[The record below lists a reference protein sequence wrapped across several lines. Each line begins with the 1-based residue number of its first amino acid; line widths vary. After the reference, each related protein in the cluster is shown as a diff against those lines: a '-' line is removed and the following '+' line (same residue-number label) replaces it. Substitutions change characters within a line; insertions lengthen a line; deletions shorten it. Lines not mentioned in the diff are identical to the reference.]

1 MSSVKK
7 NSNYR
12 EEALEAKIAGAKYFT
27 RLDTRDGSYEWTVV
41 CFGLKSAPA
50 EFARYMNNLRG
61 YLNEFVVAY
70 FDDIVIYSNDLDSH
84 WKHLSRGAAP

>member
-1 MSSVKK
+1 
-7 NSNYR
+7 
-12 EEALEAKIAGAKYFT
+12 
-27 RLDTRDGSYEWTVV
+27 V

-84 WKHLSRGAAP
+84 WKHVRKVLEIL